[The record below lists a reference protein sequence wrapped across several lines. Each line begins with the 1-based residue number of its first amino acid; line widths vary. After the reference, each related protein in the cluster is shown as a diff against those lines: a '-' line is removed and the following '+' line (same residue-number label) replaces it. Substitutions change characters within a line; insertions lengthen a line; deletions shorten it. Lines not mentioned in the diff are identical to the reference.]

1 MHNVN
6 GPNQPVK
13 GAKKKKIVP
22 LNTAS
27 VVG

>member
-1 MHNVN
+1 MYNVN

-22 LNTAS
+22 LNTVS